1 MGIKRASELTFGFLF
16 CVCARSKS
24 IAKDA
29 RDANRN
35 KLFKKRDQQSKAY
48 RKEMAKNGD

>member
-1 MGIKRASELTFGFLF
+1 VRLRRASELTFVTLI

-24 IAKDA
+24 IAKEA